1 MNTWARPKPRVA
13 KVPLGQWTGEAHA
26 CEGLAPTPS
35 PAEPLRLVA
44 TFEDS
49 AGRLSWSGATAA
61 NGTLTLP
68 NRELAQR
75 VAFFCGAAKVAVLP
89 AEPAAPPREDPPLA
103 PRGEVYTDLRPS
115 LTEVGVAGT
124 LADIPEGPARE
135 VARQCESRRHAVTRA
150 GSPPSDAVDQAR
162 GAP

>member
-1 MNTWARPKPRVA
+1 M
-13 KVPLGQWTGEAHA
+13 GQWTGEAHA

-75 VAFFCGAAKVAVLP
+75 VIHRLQAQIEGAVLP